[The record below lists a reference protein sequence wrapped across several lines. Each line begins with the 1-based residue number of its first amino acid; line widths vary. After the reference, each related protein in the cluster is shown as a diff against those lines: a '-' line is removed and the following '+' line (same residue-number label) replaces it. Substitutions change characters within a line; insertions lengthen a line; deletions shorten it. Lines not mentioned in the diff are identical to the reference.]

1 MRSGWA
7 EVRRA
12 GGKAALHGVESG
24 AGNTWPAEVRT
35 DICSLSLSLHCAPQR
50 QGASLWP
57 GPAGHREG
65 MEGRGLS
72 SWPRSRRR
80 GSRLSGGSGLRSWD
94 SRTDSILGLEG
105 STSHFH
111 LLEASPEV
119 KAAWSFSGRAAGFL
133 FCSSSLGPT
142 QHVPHGSGLSGQ
154 KPPGQEDAS
163 LLGPPW
169 GFSDSGRP
177 TAGPGLPLV

>member
-1 MRSGWA
+1 M
-7 EVRRA
+7 RRA
-12 GGKAALHGVESG
+12 GGKAAPHGVESG
-24 AGNTWPAEVRT
+24 AGSTRLAEMRT
-35 DICSLSLSLHCAPQR
+35 DVCSSSLSLHRAPQR

-80 GSRLSGGSGLRSWD
+80 GPRLHGGSRLCGGSGLRSWD

-105 STSHFH
+105 SASHFH
-111 LLEASPEV
+111 LLEASPGV

-133 FCSSSLGPT
+133 FCSSSPGPT
-142 QHVPHGSGLSGQ
+142 QHAPHGSGLSGQ

-169 GFSDSGRP
+169 GFSDTGRP

>member
-1 MRSGWA
+1 M

-24 AGNTWPAEVRT
+24 AGSTRPAEVRT
-35 DICSLSLSLHCAPQR
+35 DVCSSSLSLHRAPQR

-57 GPAGHREG
+57 GPAGHLEG

-80 GSRLSGGSGLRSWD
+80 GSRLCGGSRLRSGD

-105 STSHFH
+105 SASHFH
-111 LLEASPEV
+111 LLEASPGV
-119 KAAWSFSGRAAGFL
+119 KLLGASLAEQPASYFTAALLA
-133 FCSSSLGPT
+133 
-142 QHVPHGSGLSGQ
+142 PHSMPLISGLSGQ

>member
-1 MRSGWA
+1 M

-24 AGNTWPAEVRT
+24 AGSTRPAEVRT
-35 DICSLSLSLHCAPQR
+35 DVCSSSLSLHRAPQR

-57 GPAGHREG
+57 GPARHREG

-80 GSRLSGGSGLRSWD
+80 GSRLCGGSRLRSWD

-105 STSHFH
+105 SASHFH
-111 LLEASPEV
+111 LLEASPGV

-133 FCSSSLGPT
+133 FYSSSPGPT
-142 QHVPHGSGLSGQ
+142 QHAPHKWFVWAEAPRARRCFTLG
-154 KPPGQEDAS
+154 AS
-163 LLGPPW
+163 L
-169 GFSDSGRP
+169 
-177 TAGPGLPLV
+177 GLL